1 MSKKKYWSP
10 GLDVRNIEIT
20 SPKFDSDNLLDLYP
34 QFQFVDYSHRN
45 NPIQQV
51 QLPQNV
57 INQLPQKKAAID
69 WNARARERFGANASM
84 DSVRALQQ
92 KMQQAGVN
100 IGIHGADGK
109 WGSDSEKAYEEYL
122 EKLRMQREQEVRSEN
137 TDSVII
143 QRQNNTPNTS
153 STLQTPA
160 SNQAKTNNENWFRT
174 TANVFKNSKGFGQ
187 NLYNMFNTM
196 ADWRDDGWLTKT
208 QKNHIYLQPG
218 RTTSHRVG
226 GKFQQGGTMQNEQEL
241 QKAFMAFLIEDA
253 AAQGMQIQSEQDL
266 QAYAQQLGEEGLKAK
281 YQEFMQKMQG
291 GVKARLGAKLDYINK
306 LKGNCPDGSEPYY
319 FKEGGSMKKGCK
331 PCMQKAQSGAK
342 TKKVNEVQKFK
353 SRNVK
358 VSEFKGKANEA
369 DTVHVNKNIY
379 SLTNS
384 DGSRVD
390 KRFPAYST
398 EQYKKD
404 AKTKDGKNRRFK
416 QDLVSSEKC
425 GGKAKKNK

>member
-1 MSKKKYWSP
+1 MEFNKY
-10 GLDVRNIEIT
+10 
-20 SPKFDSDNLLDLYP
+20 
-34 QFQFVDYSHRN
+34 
-45 NPIQQV
+45 
-51 QLPQNV
+51 
-57 INQLPQKKAAID
+57 
-69 WNARARERFGANASM
+69 
-84 DSVRALQQ
+84 
-92 KMQQAGVN
+92 
-100 IGIHGADGK
+100 
-109 WGSDSEKAYEEYL
+109 
-122 EKLRMQREQEVRSEN
+122 
-137 TDSVII
+137 
-143 QRQNNTPNTS
+143 
-153 STLQTPA
+153 
-160 SNQAKTNNENWFRT
+160 
-174 TANVFKNSKGFGQ
+174 
-187 NLYNMFNTM
+187 
-196 ADWRDDGWLTKT
+196 
-208 QKNHIYLQPG
+208 
-218 RTTSHRVG
+218 
-226 GKFQQGGTMQNEQEL
+226 QQGGAMGQQNLEQQVTQL
-241 QKAFMAFLIEDA
+241 VQAAAAGDQKATQQIEQIMK
-253 AAQGMQIQSEQDL
+253 AAQQGNQDAIQI
-266 QAYAQQLGEEGLKAK
+266 AQVIQKVIQGLKAK
-281 YQEFMQKMQG
+281 QG
-291 GVKARLGAKLDYINK
+291 IRARLGAKLDYINK

>member
-1 MSKKKYWSP
+1 MSSQKDEKKNEKKYKVKRYDFRSDTLNITPGYRVISQHFWPVYEHPTKPEEDWVYDFDSSRGRILYETPTKTDTVYYNTPDKFISHDTGYMPVGTTKNQEESKKWWYKW
-10 GLDVRNIEIT
+10 LEWA
-20 SPKFDSDNLLDLYP
+20 
-34 QFQFVDYSHRN
+34 
-45 NPIQQV
+45 NPVNKGAQKIK
-51 QLPQNV
+51 QN
-57 INQLPQKKAAID
+57 
-69 WNARARERFGANASM
+69 E
-84 DSVRALQQ
+84 
-92 KMQQAGVN
+92 
-100 IGIHGADGK
+100 
-109 WGSDSEKAYEEYL
+109 L
-122 EKLRMQREQEVRSEN
+122 EK
-137 TDSVII
+137 
-143 QRQNNTPNTS
+143 
-153 STLQTPA
+153 
-160 SNQAKTNNENWFRT
+160 
-174 TANVFKNSKGFGQ
+174 
-187 NLYNMFNTM
+187 
-196 ADWRDDGWLTKT
+196 
-208 QKNHIYLQPG
+208 H
-218 RTTSHRVG
+218 
-226 GKFQQGGTMQNEQEL
+226 QQGGIMNQQQGIEQQVVQL
-241 QKAFMAFLIEDA
+241 VQAAAAGDQKATQQIEQIMK
-253 AAQGMQIQSEQDL
+253 AAQQGNQDAIQI
-266 QAYAQQLGEEGLKAK
+266 AQVIQKVIQGLKAK
-281 YQEFMQKMQG
+281 QG
-291 GVKARLGAKLDYINK
+291 IRARLGAKLDYINK